1 MNNRYIFFKRLY
13 NKYIIVFIKNN
24 KYYSIGIDKLMLKY
38 FINNDVNYITID
50 NKNVVLKYDK
60 DNNKYNE
67 YLMKEYFKL
76 MLFKLQK

>member
-24 KYYSIGIDKLMLKY
+24 KYYSMGIDKLMLKY
-38 FINNDVNYITID
+38 LINSDVNYITID